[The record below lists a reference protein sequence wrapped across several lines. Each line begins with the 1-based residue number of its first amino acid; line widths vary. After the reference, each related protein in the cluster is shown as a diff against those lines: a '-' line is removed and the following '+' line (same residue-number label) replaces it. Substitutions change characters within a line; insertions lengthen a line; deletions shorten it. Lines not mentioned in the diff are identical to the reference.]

1 MKCEYGEKLLWA
13 AVQDR
18 ETKDTTQIKQQLT
31 VLLSHA
37 YCAAVF

>member
-1 MKCEYGEKLLWA
+1 MKSEHLEKLLWA

-31 VLLSHA
+31 VLSSHA
-37 YCAAVF
+37 YCAVF